1 MHEGDLGLITP
12 IQRVADFALL
22 LAEDYETFK
31 DYFTHWWWC
40 ANPFLNK
47 LVIQDLDC
55 TDKIL
60 TAENG
65 QQAIEMLTEETDQG
79 FLCPD
84 LILLDINMPIVNGW
98 EFMDKY
104 QTLSAEQKAK
114 IVVVMLTTSLNPDDR
129 SRAESIEDI
138 KDFVSKPLDETTL
151 KDIIEKHFN

>member
-1 MHEGDLGLITP
+1 MKRLHTI
-12 IQRVADFALL
+12 LL
-22 LAEDYETFK
+22 VDDDAPTL
-31 DYFTHWWWC
+31 
-40 ANPFLNK
+40 FLNK
-47 LVIQDLDC
+47 LVIQDLNC
-55 TDKIL
+55 TDRVL

-65 QQAIEMLTEETDQG
+65 RQAIDMLTEKKDDG

-84 LILLDINMPIVNGW
+84 LILLDINMPIINGW

-114 IVVVMLTTSLNPDDR
+114 IVVVMVTTSLNPDDR

-138 KDFVSKPLDETTL
+138 KDFVSKPLDEITL

>member
-1 MHEGDLGLITP
+1 MIWNEILCIGDSITYGA
-12 IQRVADFALL
+12 RD
-22 LAEDYETFK
+22 EYGRTF
-31 DYFTHWWWC
+31 
-40 ANPFLNK
+40 
-47 LVIQDLDC
+47 
-55 TDKIL
+55 
-60 TAENG
+60 TAELSK
-65 QQAIEMLTEETDQG
+65 MLTEETDQG

-104 QTLSAEQKAK
+104 QSLSAEQKAK

-129 SRAESIEDI
+129 SRAESIKDI

>member
-1 MHEGDLGLITP
+1 MKRLHTI
-12 IQRVADFALL
+12 LL
-22 LAEDYETFK
+22 VDDDAPTL
-31 DYFTHWWWC
+31 
-40 ANPFLNK
+40 FLNK
-47 LVIQDLDC
+47 LVIQDLNC
-55 TDKIL
+55 TDRVL

-65 QQAIEMLTEETDQG
+65 RQAIDMLTEKKDDG

-84 LILLDINMPIVNGW
+84 LILLDINMPIINGW

-104 QTLSAEQKAK
+104 QTLSAKQKAK

-138 KDFVSKPLDETTL
+138 KDFVSKPLDEITL

>member
-1 MHEGDLGLITP
+1 MKRLHTI
-12 IQRVADFALL
+12 LL
-22 LAEDYETFK
+22 VDDDAPTL
-31 DYFTHWWWC
+31 
-40 ANPFLNK
+40 FLNK
-47 LVIQDLDC
+47 LVIEDLDC
-55 TDKIL
+55 TDRVL

-65 QQAIEMLTEETDQG
+65 RQAIDMLTEKKDDG

-84 LILLDINMPIVNGW
+84 LILLDINMPIINGW

-104 QTLSAEQKAK
+104 QTLSAKQKAK

-138 KDFVSKPLDETTL
+138 KDFVSKPLDEITL

>member
-1 MHEGDLGLITP
+1 MKRLNTILLIDDDAPT
-12 IQRVADFALL
+12 L
-22 LAEDYETFK
+22 
-31 DYFTHWWWC
+31 
-40 ANPFLNK
+40 FLNK

-65 QQAIEMLTEETDQG
+65 RQAIEMLTEKTEDG

-98 EFMDKY
+98 EFMEKY
-104 QTLSAEQKAK
+104 ETLSQEQKAK

-151 KDIIEKHFN
+151 KEIIEKHFN

>member
-1 MHEGDLGLITP
+1 MKRLHTI
-12 IQRVADFALL
+12 LL
-22 LAEDYETFK
+22 VDDDAPTL
-31 DYFTHWWWC
+31 
-40 ANPFLNK
+40 FLNK
-47 LVIQDLDC
+47 LVIEDLDC
-55 TDKIL
+55 TDRVL

-65 QQAIEMLTEETDQG
+65 RQAIDMLTEKIDDE

-84 LILLDINMPIVNGW
+84 LILLDINMPIINGW

-104 QTLSAEQKAK
+104 QILSAEQKAK

-138 KDFVSKPLDETTL
+138 KDFVSKPLDEITL

>member
-1 MHEGDLGLITP
+1 MKRLKTILLIDDDAPT
-12 IQRVADFALL
+12 L
-22 LAEDYETFK
+22 
-31 DYFTHWWWC
+31 
-40 ANPFLNK
+40 FLNK

-65 QQAIEMLTEETDQG
+65 RQAIEMLTEKTDQG

-104 QTLSAEQKAK
+104 QSLSAEQKAK

-129 SRAESIEDI
+129 SRAESIKDI

>member
-1 MHEGDLGLITP
+1 MKRLHTI
-12 IQRVADFALL
+12 LL
-22 LAEDYETFK
+22 VDDDAPTL
-31 DYFTHWWWC
+31 
-40 ANPFLNK
+40 FLNK
-47 LVIQDLDC
+47 LVIEDLDC
-55 TDKIL
+55 TDRVL

-65 QQAIEMLTEETDQG
+65 RQAIDMLTEKIDDE

-84 LILLDINMPIVNGW
+84 LILLDINMPIINGW

-114 IVVVMLTTSLNPDDR
+114 IVVVMVTTSLNPDDR

-138 KDFVSKPLDETTL
+138 KDFVSKPLDEITL

>member
-1 MHEGDLGLITP
+1 MKRLHTI
-12 IQRVADFALL
+12 LL
-22 LAEDYETFK
+22 VDDDAPTL
-31 DYFTHWWWC
+31 
-40 ANPFLNK
+40 FLNK
-47 LVIQDLDC
+47 LVIEDLDC
-55 TDKIL
+55 TDRVL

-65 QQAIEMLTEETDQG
+65 RQAIDMLTEKIDDE

-84 LILLDINMPIVNGW
+84 LILLDINMPIINGW

-104 QTLSAEQKAK
+104 QTLSAKQKAK

-138 KDFVSKPLDETTL
+138 KDFVSKPLDEITL